1 MSEERLERDVLLQG
15 KVICGTFKSFGEQL
29 YLNVLSSVKNNC
41 RKSIFTCMIM
51 DEVKLKITLQ
61 LPNNTL
67 VSMFSFCHSSWD
79 QYEFIL
85 KKGIRTK
92 NILYVM
98 LILRPFYIYL
108 VLFNSFTICHQTI
121 EYMSTLHTSF
131 TLQAQQASELE
142 TLLPLQYGPSKLIM
156 AGDLEQLAPKIK
168 SKVFR
173 STYM

>member
-79 QYEFIL
+79 QYELIL

-92 NILYVM
+92 NILYIM

-108 VLFNSFTICHQTI
+108 LLFNSFTICHQTI